1 MKIYGKA
8 TQQLPRLF
16 NSFLNQTT
24 VFWNIITR
32 KFFSEFENV
41 KSLKKSLEV
50 FELVRYLI
58 SQNIQLAKGRDI
70 NLFKNLFSL
79 LKLWTDSFHL
89 SQCITKFIYFLRYCS
104 VQRTFRRISLKE
116 CAHVYDSS
124 VSLSYTLPQY
134 RIRSK

>member
-70 NLFKNLFSL
+70 NLFKTFV
-79 LKLWTDSFHL
+79 
-89 SQCITKFIYFLRYCS
+89 QFIKAL
-104 VQRTFRRISLKE
+104 
-116 CAHVYDSS
+116 D
-124 VSLSYTLPQY
+124 
-134 RIRSK
+134 